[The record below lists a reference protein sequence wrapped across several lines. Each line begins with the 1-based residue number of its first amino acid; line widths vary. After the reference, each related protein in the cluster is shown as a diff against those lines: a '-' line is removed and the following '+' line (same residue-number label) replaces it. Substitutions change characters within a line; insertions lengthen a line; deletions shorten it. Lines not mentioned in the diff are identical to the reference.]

1 MKTWIMVGVIVLL
14 SATLGFAMGVAQGVK
29 NERQTVANEC
39 RQSGA
44 FTVNRTG
51 FSCEVVK
58 K

>member
-1 MKTWIMVGVIVLL
+1 MKTWVMAVVIVMLA
-14 SATLGFAMGVAQGVK
+14 ATLGFATGVAQGVK
-29 NERQTVANEC
+29 GERQSVANEC

-51 FSCEVVK
+51 FSCEVIK